1 MKKTSG
7 KKQPDSNGSPASE
20 LKQVTKQIDQHIVIH
35 QPEQERN
42 FLAAIVQS
50 SDDAI
55 LGMILD
61 GQIISWNRAAEKI
74 FGYPADEVIGKSVD
88 VIYPPELTDE
98 LSEIIAKIKKG
109 KTIEHYETQRK
120 RRDGSLVDV
129 SLSISPIRDDRGEI
143 VGISKIARDIS
154 GQKRASQY
162 VRSLAAIVESS
173 DDAILGM
180 TLDGK
185 IISWNRAAEKIFDY
199 PADEIIGKSVDVV
212 YPPELTDELSEIIA
226 KIKKGETIEHY
237 ETQRKRRDGSLVDVS
252 LSISPIRDDRGEIVG
267 ISKIARDISGQKR
280 ASQYVRSLIEASLDP
295 LVTISP
301 EGKITDV
308 NEATVQVTGVPRT
321 KLIGSDFSNYFTE
334 PEKARQGYQQVF
346 SKGKVI
352 DYPLTIH
359 HVSGKTTDVLY
370 NASVYKD
377 NNGNILGVFAAARDI
392 TAQKQAAQYARSLIE
407 ASLDPLV
414 TISPEGKIMD
424 VNEATIKVTGVLRDG
439 LIGTDFSN
447 YFTEPE
453 KAREGYEQV
462 FKQGFVTDYPL
473 TIRST
478 DGKLTDVIYNASVYR
493 DEKAN
498 VLGVFAAARDITEM
512 RRASQYARNLIE
524 ASLDPL
530 VTISPE
536 GKITDANAATVE
548 VTGVTKEKLIG
559 SDFSNYFTE
568 PEEAREGYQQ
578 VFKEGFVRDYPLAI
592 RHTTGNITYVLYNA
606 TTYKDEKGN
615 VLGIFAAARDITE
628 RKKVEEQLHATS
640 AYVRSLIE
648 ASLDPLLTI
657 SPDGKITD
665 INHATELIT
674 GVSREWIIG
683 TDFSNYFTEPR
694 KARQGYRLVFKE
706 GLVRNY
712 PLAIRHSS
720 GRVVDVLYNAT
731 VYRDAVGKVRGVF
744 AAARD
749 VTETKQASQYARSLI
764 EASLDPLVTIS
775 PEGKITD
782 VNEATIKATGISREQ
797 LIGTDFSNYFTEPTK
812 AREGYEKVFK
822 QGFVTDYPLTIR
834 HVSGKTTEVLYNA
847 SVYRD
852 DKDNVLGVFAA
863 ARDYS
868 RVKQTTQ
875 QLESSNRELEA
886 FSYSISHDLRTPLRA
901 VDNFS
906 KILEEEYSG
915 KLDEEGKRVI
925 HTIRGSTQQMGKLI
939 DDLLTFSQLGRKTVK
954 LENIDMKGLVQSVYE
969 ELKVLVPKRGIQCNI
984 QELFP
989 ARADYILIKQVWT
1002 NLLLN
1007 AIKFTAP
1014 RKVAVIEVGS
1024 QIDGEMNIYYVR
1036 DNGIG
1041 FDMRYK
1047 DKLFGVFQRLH
1058 DSDEFEGT
1066 GVGLAIVERIVS
1078 RHGGRVWADG
1088 KVDWG
1093 ATFYFSLPSK
1103 SHLWQKKIEK

>member
-1 MKKTSG
+1 M
-7 KKQPDSNGSPASE
+7 P
-20 LKQVTKQIDQHIVIH
+20 
-35 QPEQERN
+35 
-42 FLAAIVQS
+42 
-50 SDDAI
+50 
-55 LGMILD
+55 
-61 GQIISWNRAAEKI
+61 RA
-74 FGYPADEVIGKSVD
+74 
-88 VIYPPELTDE
+88 
-98 LSEIIAKIKKG
+98 
-109 KTIEHYETQRK
+109 
-120 RRDGSLVDV
+120 
-129 SLSISPIRDDRGEI
+129 
-143 VGISKIARDIS
+143 
-154 GQKRASQY
+154 
-162 VRSLAAIVESS
+162 
-173 DDAILGM
+173 
-180 TLDGK
+180 
-185 IISWNRAAEKIFDY
+185 
-199 PADEIIGKSVDVV
+199 
-212 YPPELTDELSEIIA
+212 
-226 KIKKGETIEHY
+226 
-237 ETQRKRRDGSLVDVS
+237 
-252 LSISPIRDDRGEIVG
+252 
-267 ISKIARDISGQKR
+267 
-280 ASQYVRSLIEASLDP
+280 
-295 LVTISP
+295 
-301 EGKITDV
+301 
-308 NEATVQVTGVPRT
+308 
-321 KLIGSDFSNYFTE
+321 KLIGSDFSNYFAE

-346 SKGKVI
+346 SKGKVL

-424 VNEATIKVTGVLRDG
+424 VNEATIKVTGVQREE

-478 DGKLTDVIYNASVYR
+478 NGKLTDVLYNASVYR
-493 DEKAN
+493 DEKSN
-498 VLGVFAAARDITEM
+498 VLGVFAAARDISEM
-512 RRASQYARNLIE
+512 KRTSQYARNLIE

-536 GKITDANAATVE
+536 GKITDVNVATVE
-548 VTGVTKEKLIG
+548 VTGVPKQKLIG

-578 VFKEGFVRDYPLAI
+578 VFKEGLVRDYPLAI
-592 RHTTGNITYVLYNA
+592 RHVTGRITDVLYNA
-606 TTYKDEKGN
+606 TTYKDEKGS

-628 RKKVEEQLHATS
+628 RKKVEEQLHSTS
-640 AYVRSLIE
+640 AYVRSLFE
-648 ASLDPLLTI
+648 ASLDPLLTV
-657 SPDGKITD
+657 SPEGKITD

-683 TDFSNYFTEPR
+683 TDFSSYFTEPR
-694 KARQGYRLVFKE
+694 KARQGYRQVFKE
-706 GLVRNY
+706 GSVRNY
-712 PLAIRHSS
+712 PLAIHHAS
-720 GRVVDVLYNAT
+720 GRVIDVLYNAT

-782 VNEATIKATGISREQ
+782 VNEATIKATGVSRED
-797 LIGTDFSNYFTEPTK
+797 LIGTDFSNYFTEPGK

-834 HVSGKTTEVLYNA
+834 HVSGNTTEVLYNA

-852 DKDNVLGVFAA
+852 EKSNVLGVFAA

-868 RVKQTTQ
+868 RVKQSTQ

-886 FSYSISHDLRTPLRA
+886 FSYSVSHDLRTPLRA

-906 KILEEEYSG
+906 KIISEEYG
-915 KLDEEGKRVI
+915 DKLDNEGKHLI
-925 HTIRGSTQQMGKLI
+925 NMIRESSQRMGELI
-939 DDLLTFSQLGRKTVK
+939 DDLLLFSQLGRKTIK
-954 LENIDMKGLVQSVYE
+954 LENINMNGLVQSVFE
-969 ELKVLVPKRGIQCNI
+969 ELKVSLSKQGIQCSI
-984 QELFP
+984 HELPP
-989 ARADYILIKQVWT
+989 ARADSALIKQVWI
-1002 NLLLN
+1002 NLLSN
-1007 AIKFTAP
+1007 AIKFTGP
-1014 RKVAVIEVGS
+1014 RKVPAIEVGS
-1024 QIDGEMNIYYVR
+1024 QTDGELNCYYVK
-1036 DNGIG
+1036 DNGVG
-1041 FDMRYK
+1041 FDMKFK

-1058 DSDEFEGT
+1058 DTDEFEGT
-1066 GVGLAIVERIVS
+1066 GVGLAIVERIVT
-1078 RHGGRVWADG
+1078 RHGGNVWADG
-1088 KVDWG
+1088 KVDRG

-1103 SHLWQKKIEK
+1103 SHLWQKQKVK